1 MKQRQDPLGFVPA
14 VAALAKDSIEVFHGY
29 LPPMRVLFSK
39 DGELLMVIAW
49 GTMAVLGAFLV
60 SASSQVM
67 GGHQI
72 DGGVVDFQLIY
83 EDSNRDHLSDQPPRS
98 AVPIVCVID

>member
-1 MKQRQDPLGFVPA
+1 MPA
-14 VAALAKDSIEVFHGY
+14 VAALAKDSIEVLDGL
-29 LPPMRVLFSK
+29 LPPLRVLFPK
-39 DGELLMVIAW
+39 DGELLMMIAW
-49 GTMAVLGAFLV
+49 GTMTFLDFLLV